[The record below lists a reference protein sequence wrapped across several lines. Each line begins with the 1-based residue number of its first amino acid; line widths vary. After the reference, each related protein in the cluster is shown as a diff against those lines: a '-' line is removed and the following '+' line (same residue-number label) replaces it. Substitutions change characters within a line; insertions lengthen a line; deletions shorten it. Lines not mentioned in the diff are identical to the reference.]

1 MKARSH
7 YDTALAAEYALGTL
21 RGPARRQF
29 ERRLE
34 RESALG
40 QEVNRWQTVLGH
52 LDNSIQPVAPPDR
65 VWQKITQ
72 SLPAEKREQKTFR
85 WHYLGW
91 AMAASFAGAL
101 LFQISQQ
108 PPELQAIA
116 VLNSSNVQQG
126 SWVVALN
133 RSKSELTI
141 QSLNAGSLP
150 ADHNFELW
158 LIPPGQK
165 PQSLGLIQASGK
177 TRIALAAERLTAEP
191 TLAISLEPKGGSPT
205 GQPTGPVMYSGQVSA
220 G

>member
-29 ERRLE
+29 ERRLQ
-34 RESALG
+34 RESALS
-40 QEVNRWQTVLGH
+40 QEVNRWQTTLGH
-52 LDNSIQPVAPPDR
+52 LDNATQPVTPPDR
-65 VWQKITQ
+65 VWQKIAQ
-72 SLPAEKREQKTFR
+72 SLPAENREQKPFR

-101 LFQISQQ
+101 IFQIVQQ

-116 VLNSSNVQQG
+116 VLNSSNSQQG

-133 RSKSELTI
+133 RSKGELTI
-141 QSLNAGSLP
+141 QALNAGNLP
-150 ADHNFELW
+150 ADRSFELW
-158 LIPPGQK
+158 LIPAGQK
-165 PQSLGLIQASGK
+165 PQSLGLIQASGM
-177 TRIALAAERLTAEP
+177 TRIALAAERLSAVP
-191 TLAISLEPKGGSPT
+191 TLAVSLEPKGGSPT
-205 GQPTGPVMYSGQVSA
+205 GQPTGPVMFSGQVSA